1 MKIELVALDLDG
13 TLLDSAGGLP
23 PRNVAAIARVQA
35 HGVNVI
41 LATGKTWW
49 SAVDLIPK
57 LGLSL
62 PGVFSQ
68 GSIVREANGSIMREI
83 TLEYEL
89 VNDVLAYLE
98 RRGLPYIAYN
108 RDGLLTPFSDPYN
121 ANIYGKYGEPDSRV
135 LGPMAGR
142 AEALHINKLLIG
154 DKEDLQARRVDLER
168 RFGHK
173 ATVYQA
179 VPEYVEIMPPGIS
192 KGAGVGWLLER
203 LGIAPEN
210 LLAMGDGENDIEML
224 NMAGI
229 GVAVGNA
236 ARALQAT
243 ADAVVSSNNEA
254 GVAEAVGRFVLGGK
268 W

>member
-1 MKIELVALDLDG
+1 MNIELVALDLDG
-13 TLLDSAGGLP
+13 TLLDSAGRLP

-35 HGVNVI
+35 QGVGVI

-49 SAVDLIPK
+49 SAVDLIDK
-57 LGLSL
+57 LGLTL

-68 GSIVREANGSIMREI
+68 GLIVREANGSIMREI
-83 TLEYEL
+83 ALEYEL

-98 RRGLPYIAYN
+98 GRGLPYIAYN

-121 ANIYGKYGEPDSRV
+121 DNIYGKYGEPDSRV

-142 AEALHINKLLIG
+142 AEELDINKLLMG
-154 DKEDLQARRVDLER
+154 DKEDLQARRVDLEQ
-168 RFGHK
+168 RFGHRV
-173 ATVYQA
+173 TVYQA
-179 VPEYVEIMPPGIS
+179 VPEYVEIMPPGVS

-203 LGIAPEN
+203 LGIAPEAV
-210 LLAMGDGENDIEML
+210 LAIGDGENDIEML

-236 ARALQAT
+236 ARALQET
-243 ADAVVSSNNEA
+243 ADAVVSSNDNG
-254 GVAEAVGRFVLGGK
+254 GVAEALERYVLRGER
-268 W
+268 